1 MADLQISV
9 GINAKGTKQGADE
22 AKSAIK
28 GVGDE
33 AEKTGQ
39 KAKNA
44 ADRDIG
50 GLNKQLMSVGK
61 IAGIATA
68 ALAAAAAV
76 IGTITA
82 AAIKLADVTFRLA
95 KGFADYAT
103 EIRRANQM
111 TGLSISLLSA
121 LKAQSDLTGR
131 SFDEIGTGIKNFTKL
146 IGDANNGKKEA
157 IERMGRLGIDAKKA
171 AGDLEGAFAQAIKI
185 VLALPPGV
193 KQATAAIDAFGEEGV
208 KLLPFLK
215 EFGGDLDALK
225 AKARELGIM
234 LSEEDVR
241 AAAEFNRAFAEVQAM
256 LRGIGLTFGRELMPV
271 VRDVFRDLGRF
282 IQDNK
287 AAINDWAVSSGQ
299 FIRGLVQDLKDL
311 VDFVNNNATAI
322 RVVAAIVTSGQSEV
336 ARAAINQQRGFLGD
350 ITDKGR
356 ALTVDPRVQNEPP
369 TRIPGVNYDIP
380 YFSGDPAGPRSGG
393 RRAAAKTEKDL
404 NAEDAKRIKQIIKD
418 LSLQID
424 YFGQTSEEA
433 GVKQRLMQQ
442 GVLLVNKEL
451 ADQAIALGATLDK
464 LKAVA
469 KAKEEQK
476 RIDDAFIKSAQD
488 ALLAQERG
496 GPATRIGLQGTLQ
509 ELDQQIA
516 LGRELTDVERIT
528 IANRQELLLL
538 EKALDEL
545 EYSDPE
551 VKKLVI
557 QGIIEEAAKQQGLT
571 LEIQKQIQAKRD
583 LIAAEQAYQSLISG
597 LDSEILDLTIQMQE
611 YTTGI
616 QMTRV
621 AILELSEA
629 YKRLTPEQQA
639 AARQRAA
646 EADALRESMKAQQEA
661 RRAYD
666 DMYNTIRG
674 HLDVLANEGFGAFFK
689 NIYRQFKSFLLD
701 MAAEWL
707 TSQFF
712 KLFFKGGNQAQAQ
725 QSGSGNGG
733 IFGAIQNAI
742 FGGGISG
749 TGPGGTPVFNPGAGG
764 SGGGNPLDGIN
775 IGTGGFNPRTGTY
788 SNASGFGGQGRQL
801 FQGGLST
808 GIGTIGTLGVIAGG
822 AIGGR
827 IGNLVSSVAGGALA
841 GLTLGAKI
849 GAIGGPWG
857 AAIGAA
863 AGFAISAL
871 SGLFSDPKRK
881 RDKKEKMPALNQGFT
896 DALKELRQLL
906 VDVRTLRVSPD
917 AAISRAQELRNQ
929 IASGF
934 GLQFESKKYR
944 KQAQTLIAQRTRE
957 ADTLLEELRAAAEV
971 ARAAG
976 ERQRRIIPEFARGGY
991 ISKDFRAMVENYR
1004 RVNGMLPGQYRGHDT
1019 INARLSPG
1027 EMVLNPMQQYQVRAN
1042 AGFDPF
1048 RNAGIPGY
1056 AGGGM
1061 VVQPAAQPA
1070 QSEPLELTFVFEH
1083 SIDSAGMVRTAIK
1096 SSTDVERE
1104 IKLKI
1109 EDMTANDRL
1118 RQKRRGA

>member
-380 YFSGDPAGPRSGG
+380 YFSGDTTPAGRGG
-393 RRAAAKTEKDL
+393 RRSAAKTEKDL

-464 LKAVA
+464 LKAAA

-571 LEIQKQIQAKRD
+571 LELLKQRQAKSD
-583 LIAAEQAYQSLISG
+583 LIAAEKAYQSLISG

-646 EADALRESMKAQQEA
+646 EIDALRESMKAQQEA

-712 KLFFKGGNQAQAQ
+712 KLFFKGGNQQQAQ

-733 IFGAIQNAI
+733 IFGGILNSI
-742 FGGGISG
+742 FGGGVSG
-749 TGPGGTPVFNPGAGG
+749 IGPGGTPTFSGAGAGG
-764 SGGGNPLDGIN
+764 FGGSSGGIQTLGGT
-775 IGTGGFNPRTGTY
+775 TGG
-788 SNASGFGGQGRQL
+788 AFGGSFGGRQL

-808 GIGTIGTLGVIAGG
+808 GIGVASAAGSILGG
-822 AIGGR
+822 AIGGTAGNIISLASTGLG
-827 IGNLVSSVAGGALA
+827 IGFMV
-841 GLTLGAKI
+841 
-849 GAIGGPWG
+849 GGPIG
-857 AAIGAA
+857 AAIGA
-863 AGFAISAL
+863 GIGAL
-871 SGLFSDPKRK
+871 GGILMRVFGGDPKRK

-896 DALKELRQLL
+896 DALKELRQL
-906 VDVRTLRVSPD
+906 VADVRTLRVSPD

-957 ADTLLEELRAAAEV
+957 ADVLLEELRAAAEV

-1019 INARLSPG
+1019 INARLAPG

-1061 VVQPAAQPA
+1061 AVQPALQPA

>member
-1 MADLQISV
+1 MADLEISV
-9 GINAKGTKQGADE
+9 GINAKDTKKGAEE

-44 ADRDIG
+44 SDRDIA
-50 GLNKQLMSVGK
+50 GLNKQMAMLGDFAKSTTGK
-61 IAGIATA
+61 MTVAGAAIALIV
-68 ALAAAAAV
+68 AAAV
-76 IGTITA
+76 KA
-82 AAIKLADVTFRLA
+82 ANIVFDLA
-95 KGFADYAT
+95 KAFADYAT
-103 EIRRANQM
+103 EIRRANEM
-111 TGLSISLLSA
+111 TGLSIGLLSA

-193 KQATAAIDAFGEEGV
+193 QQATAAIDAFGEEGV

-256 LRGIGLTFGRELMPV
+256 LRGIGLTLGRELLPV
-271 VRDVFRDLGRF
+271 VRDVFRDINGWLRENRGEVQEWASF
-282 IQDNK
+282 IAD
-287 AAINDWAVSSGQ
+287 AVRGLVRQ
-299 FIRGLVQDLKDL
+299 IEREVDDIRGLVDVFRVIFTAPSGTVSPRENQLQRERSRFYRDTPLL
-311 VDFVNNNATAI
+311 PVNPAI
-322 RVVAAIVTSGQSEV
+322 QNEV
-336 ARAAINQQRGFLGD
+336 A
-350 ITDKGR
+350 
-356 ALTVDPRVQNEPP
+356 

-393 RRAAAKTEKDL
+393 RRSAAKTEKDL

-571 LEIQKQIQAKRD
+571 LELLKQRQAKSD

-639 AARQRAA
+639 AARQRAT
-646 EADALRESMKAQQEA
+646 EIDALRESMKAQQEA

-712 KLFFKGGNQAQAQ
+712 KLFFKGGNQQQAQ

-733 IFGAIQNAI
+733 IFGGILNSI
-742 FGGGISG
+742 FGGGVSG
-749 TGPGGTPVFNPGAGG
+749 IGPGGTPTFSGAGGFGGGG
-764 SGGGNPLDGIN
+764 SGGGIQTLG
-775 IGTGGFNPRTGTY
+775 GTTGG
-788 SNASGFGGQGRQL
+788 AFGGSFGGRQL

-808 GIGTIGTLGVIAGG
+808 GIGVASAAGSILGG
-822 AIGGR
+822 AIGGTAGNIISLASTGLG
-827 IGNLVSSVAGGALA
+827 IGFMV
-841 GLTLGAKI
+841 
-849 GAIGGPWG
+849 GGPIG
-857 AAIGAA
+857 AAIGA
-863 AGFAISAL
+863 GIGAL
-871 SGLFSDPKRK
+871 GGILMRVFGGDPKRK

-896 DALKELRQLL
+896 DALKELRQL
-906 VDVRTLRVSPD
+906 VADVRTLRVSPD

-957 ADTLLEELRAAAEV
+957 ADVLLEELRAAAEV

-1019 INARLSPG
+1019 INARLAPG

-1061 VVQPAAQPA
+1061 VVQPAVQPA

>member
-1 MADLQISV
+1 MADLEISV
-9 GINAKGTKQGADE
+9 GINAKDTKKGAEE

-44 ADRDIG
+44 SDRDIA
-50 GLNKQLMSVGK
+50 GLNKQMAMLGDFAKSTTGK
-61 IAGIATA
+61 MTVAGAAIALIG
-68 ALAAAAAV
+68 AAAV
-76 IGTITA
+76 KA
-82 AAIKLADVTFRLA
+82 ANIVFDLA
-95 KGFADYAT
+95 KAFADYAT
-103 EIRRANQM
+103 EIRRANEM
-111 TGLSISLLSA
+111 TGLSIGLLSA

-193 KQATAAIDAFGEEGV
+193 QQATAAIDAFGEEGV

-256 LRGIGLTFGRELMPV
+256 LRGVGLTLGRELMPV
-271 VRDVFRDLGRF
+271 VRDVFRDINGWLRENRGEVQEWASF
-282 IQDNK
+282 IAD
-287 AAINDWAVSSGQ
+287 AVRGLVRQ
-299 FIRGLVQDLKDL
+299 IEREVDDIRGLVDVFRVIFTAPSGTVSPRENQLQRERSRFYRDTPLL
-311 VDFVNNNATAI
+311 PVNPDIQN
-322 RVVAAIVTSGQSEV
+322 EV
-336 ARAAINQQRGFLGD
+336 A
-350 ITDKGR
+350 
-356 ALTVDPRVQNEPP
+356 

-380 YFSGDPAGPRSGG
+380 YFSGDTTPAGRGG
-393 RRAAAKTEKDL
+393 RRSAARTQKDL

-433 GVKQRLMQQ
+433 AVKQRLMQQ

-451 ADQAIALGATLDK
+451 ADEAIALGATLDK

-476 RIDDAFIKSAQD
+476 RIDDAFIKSAQE
-488 ALLAQERG
+488 ALLAQARG

-509 ELDQQIA
+509 ELEQEIA
-516 LGRELTDVERIT
+516 LGRDLTEVERLA

-538 EKALDEL
+538 EKALNEL

-551 VKKLVI
+551 VKKLII
-557 QGIIEEAAKQQGLT
+557 QAIIDEAKEQQNLT
-571 LEIQKQIQAKRD
+571 LEIQKHIQAKRD
-583 LIAAEQAYQSLISG
+583 LKAAEQAYQNLIGG
-597 LDSEILDLTIQMQE
+597 LDQEILGLTIQLQE

-616 QMTRV
+616 QMSRV

-725 QSGSGNGG
+725 RSGSGNGG
-733 IFGAIQNAI
+733 VLGGILNSIL
-742 FGGGISG
+742 GGGVSG

-764 SGGGNPLDGIN
+764 SGGSGSGGGIQTL
-775 IGTGGFNPRTGTY
+775 GGTTGGAFGG
-788 SNASGFGGQGRQL
+788 SGGLFGGQGRQL

-808 GIGTIGTLGVIAGG
+808 GIGVASAAGSILGG
-822 AIGGR
+822 AIGGTAGNIISLASTGLG
-827 IGNLVSSVAGGALA
+827 IGFMV
-841 GLTLGAKI
+841 
-849 GAIGGPWG
+849 GGPIG
-857 AAIGAA
+857 AAIGA
-863 AGFAISAL
+863 GIGAL
-871 SGLFSDPKRK
+871 GGILMRVFGGDPKRK

-1061 VVQPAAQPA
+1061 VMQPAAQPA

>member
-1 MADLQISV
+1 MADLEISV
-9 GINAKGTKQGADE
+9 GINAKGTKKGAEE
-22 AKSAIK
+22 AKTAIK

-44 ADRDIG
+44 SDRDIA
-50 GLNKQLMSVGK
+50 GLNKQMMSVGK

-111 TGLSISLLSA
+111 TGLSIGLLSA

-271 VRDVFRDLGRF
+271 VRDVFRDLGKF

-287 AAINDWAVSSGQ
+287 AAIGDWAVSSGQ

-311 VDFVNNNATAI
+311 VNFVNNNATAI

-356 ALTVDPRVQNEPP
+356 AMTVDPRVQNEPP

-380 YFSGDPAGPRSGG
+380 YFSGDTTPAGRGG
-393 RRAAAKTEKDL
+393 RRSAARTARDPV
-404 NAEDAKRIKQIIKD
+404 AEDAERTRQIIKD
-418 LSLQID
+418 LNLQIQ

-442 GVLLVNKEL
+442 GVLLVNKGL

-464 LKAVA
+464 LKAAA

-476 RIDDAFIKSAQD
+476 RIDDAFIKSAQE

-509 ELDQQIA
+509 ELEQEIA
-516 LGRELTDVERIT
+516 LGRDLTEVERLA

-538 EKALDEL
+538 EKALNEL

-551 VKKLVI
+551 VKKLII
-557 QGIIEEAAKQQGLT
+557 QAIIDEAKEQQNLT

-583 LIAAEQAYQSLISG
+583 LKAAEQAYQNLIGG
-597 LDSEILDLTIQMQE
+597 LDQEILGLTIQLQE
-611 YTTGI
+611 YTTGV
-616 QMTRV
+616 QMSRV

-646 EADALRESMKAQQEA
+646 EADALRESMKAQEEA

-725 QSGSGNGG
+725 RSGSGNGG
-733 IFGAIQNAI
+733 VLGGILNSIL
-742 FGGGISG
+742 GGGVSG

-764 SGGGNPLDGIN
+764 FGGSGSGGGIQTLG
-775 IGTGGFNPRTGTY
+775 GTTGGAPAGQPF
-788 SNASGFGGQGRQL
+788 SLFGR
-801 FQGGLST
+801 GLT
-808 GIGTIGTLGVIAGG
+808 NGIGTIGTLGVIAGG

-1019 INARLSPG
+1019 INARLAPG

-1061 VVQPAAQPA
+1061 AVQPAAQPA